1 MYKVGYSVV
10 ELVVRPYFRCPNNN
24 PAFPAFLMSED
35 LQLDPT
41 AFGTEV
47 VETKTDL
54 PREHATTLRSS
65 ALMEAADAFETM
77 RSAEKACQASAK
89 RRAELEGQIM
99 SFTVNSGGAQD
110 LDTLKSQYR
119 LSVEESVAANEQIHK
134 AGTEYVR
141 LKQDEYATMSYQ
153 DVETSYAA
161 TKEHIEYMSPRI
173 MDYRPWRL
181 ASDGDAGATAD
192 VTLRRAMI
200 EACSGCGTLHADEW
214 MATQPHGTKRRW
226 EPGSDVDDGDVV
238 FRLKL

>member
-1 MYKVGYSVV
+1 
-10 ELVVRPYFRCPNNN
+10 
-24 PAFPAFLMSED
+24 MSED
-35 LQLDPT
+35 LLLDPT
-41 AFGTEV
+41 ASGTEV
-47 VETKTDL
+47 VETKNEQ
-54 PREHATTLRSS
+54 PRDYATTLRSS

-77 RSAEKACQASAK
+77 CSAEKACQASAK
-89 RRAELEGQIM
+89 RRAELEGQIV

-119 LSVEESVAANEQIHK
+119 LSVEESVAANEQLHK

-141 LKQDEYATMSYQ
+141 LTPDEYATMSYQ

-192 VTLRRAMI
+192 GTLGRGMI
-200 EACSGCGTLHADEW
+200 EAWWPSA
-214 MATQPHGTKRRW
+214 RRR
-226 EPGSDVDDGDVV
+226 VDGDATPWDEAAVGAR
-238 FRLKL
+238 FRRRTAT